1 MAYDDL
7 LAAFRRTLAERR
19 REEIAR
25 GMTLVGPH
33 RDELRFL
40 ANGLDL
46 GEYGSRGQQRTAVL
60 ALKLAQ
66 AQWMREHTGEDPVL
80 LLDEVLAELDAY
92 RRRCLLR
99 FIERANQV
107 IITTTDLQRLDQ
119 ALLTQAMFLRVC
131 AGVISPMA

>member
-80 LLDEVLAELDAY
+80 LLDEVLAELDPTAGAASCASSSA
-92 RRRCLLR
+92 RIRSSSPRPTCSAWIRPCSQARCSCG
-99 FIERANQV
+99 F
-107 IITTTDLQRLDQ
+107 
-119 ALLTQAMFLRVC
+119 ALA
-131 AGVISPMA
+131 